1 MSKGAPVKGPNNR
14 DGFRRSAGL
23 ATVATLGAVTMWSNT
38 ALAEGGGM
46 DMSRVMSGVVDSLVY
61 TVLGILLLVISYKV
75 FGAVVPFDLNK
86 ELAEDDN
93 TAVGVFM
100 AGIFIAVGLVI
111 SAAISG

>member
-1 MSKGAPVKGPNNR
+1 MNNGAPVNGTNDRKSARRVAGP
-14 DGFRRSAGL
+14 L
-23 ATVATLGAVTMWSNT
+23 TLGVIAMWANT
-38 ALAEGGGM
+38 ALAQGKGGV
-46 DMSRVMSGVVDSLVY
+46 DMSRVMAGVVDSLVY

-86 ELAEDDN
+86 ELSEDDN

-100 AGIFIAVGLVI
+100 AGIFIAIGLVI

>member
-1 MSKGAPVKGPNNR
+1 MKKINQRGAW
-14 DGFRRSAGL
+14 GL
-23 ATVATLGAVTMWSNT
+23 LSLGMVTMVSRT
-38 ALAEGGGM
+38 ALAAGGM
-46 DMSRVMSGVVDSLVY
+46 DMGKVVGGVVDSLVY
-61 TVLGILLLVISYKV
+61 TVLGILILVISYKV

>member
-1 MSKGAPVKGPNNR
+1 MKINNR
-14 DGFRRSAGL
+14 RGAGPWSL
-23 ATVATLGAVTMWSNT
+23 LTLGLLAMTSRT
-38 ALAEGGGM
+38 ALAAGGM
-46 DMSRVMSGVVDSLVY
+46 DMSKVMGGVVDSLVY

-100 AGIFIAVGLVI
+100 AGIFIAIGLVI

>member
-1 MSKGAPVKGPNNR
+1 MNGSNQGRQARRAHRKLVAPM
-14 DGFRRSAGL
+14 SAGL
-23 ATVATLGAVTMWSNT
+23 VTLWTAV
-38 ALAEGGGM
+38 ALAQDAGAAAGVNT
-46 DMSRVMSGVVDSLVY
+46 SRVVAGVVDSLVY

-100 AGIFIAVGLVI
+100 AGIFIAIGLVI
-111 SAAISG
+111 SAAIGG

>member
-1 MSKGAPVKGPNNR
+1 MTKGAPVNGSNDKSVARGLVGP
-14 DGFRRSAGL
+14 L
-23 ATVATLGAVTMWSNT
+23 TLGVVALWANT
-38 ALAEGGGM
+38 ALAQGGGVE
-46 DMSRVMSGVVDSLVY
+46 MSRVLAGVVDSLVY

-111 SAAISG
+111 SAAIAG

>member
-1 MSKGAPVKGPNNR
+1 MKKTNQRGAWGLLSFGMVAMMSR
-14 DGFRRSAGL
+14 
-23 ATVATLGAVTMWSNT
+23 T
-38 ALAEGGGM
+38 ALAAGGM
-46 DMSRVMSGVVDSLVY
+46 DMGKVLGGVVDSLVY

>member
-1 MSKGAPVKGPNNR
+1 MKKTKRWGARPSGLLALGLVAMGTRTAMAADGIDMSKV
-14 DGFRRSAGL
+14 L
-23 ATVATLGAVTMWSNT
+23 
-38 ALAEGGGM
+38 
-46 DMSRVMSGVVDSLVY
+46 SGVVDSLVY

-86 ELAEDDN
+86 ELSEDDN

-111 SAAISG
+111 AAAISG